1 MEGWWQIMSE
11 LRSYQDLI
19 AWQKSMVF
27 AQKIYSSTR
36 GFPREETYGLI
47 SQLRRASVLISCNIA
62 EGQGRNTTGGVKQIL
77 GGAKSSA
84 GGGKTFLM
92 LSSKFKVLAR
102 KNPSFFLGAAK
113 KKTKC

>member
-47 SQLRRASVLISCNIA
+47 SQLRRASVSIPCNIA
-62 EGQGRNTTGGVKQIL
+62 EGQARNTTGEVKQFF
-77 GGAKSSA
+77 GVAKGSA
-84 GGGKTFLM
+84 AEVMTLLM
-92 LSSKFKVLAR
+92 LSASLKFL
-102 KNPSFFLGAAK
+102 SQTDSEL
-113 KKTKC
+113 

>member
-47 SQLRRASVLISCNIA
+47 SQLRRASVLIPCNIA
-62 EGQGRNTTGGVKQIL
+62 EGQARNTTGEVKQFL
-77 GGAKSSA
+77 GVAKGSA
-84 GGGKTFLM
+84 AGVMTFLM
-92 LSSKFKVLAR
+92 LSASLKVWAR
-102 KNPSFFLGAAK
+102 TIPSFYLGNAK
-113 KKTKC
+113 K